1 MSSQFVIAMLN
12 PTIGLLFASAFFLLW
27 MNQRGQNYIL
37 MIAAS
42 YVMSSLGFLIQDV
55 GPDFANEFER
65 IPANICY
72 LLTGYLLIG
81 GVLKRYE
88 LRVPHLLMSGLVA
101 IGAVGLYWFMLA
113 QPNLTAR
120 VFMVNFLLGCFSLIG
135 AVRLYTIEK
144 RHFVDVLLFGV
155 TVMCALNFFVR
166 PASIMFLNGFNDF
179 HIFQQSFYWTTVQF
193 TQVMISVLF
202 ALTLMVAI
210 AVDLIAK
217 LRHEA
222 NTDKLSG
229 LLNRRGFEEEAA
241 GALKGGR
248 AQGRAT
254 CLMIADLDHFK
265 TINDTY
271 GHTVGDRVIE
281 LFGRHIAASLE
292 PGMVAGRIGGE
303 EFAIFVPDAE
313 LGAARRFAETLR
325 ARLGDRTAGK
335 LPPSLKPTTSI
346 GLCLS
351 GPGTELYDLMRKADE
366 ALYYAK
372 GFGRNQVQVF
382 TPREAG
388 AGATRPA
395 VATI

>member
-12 PTIGLLFASAFFLLW
+12 PTIGVLFASAFFLLW

-42 YVMSSLGFLIQDV
+42 YVTSSLGFLIQDV

-65 IPANICY
+65 IPANIFY
-72 LLTGYLLIG
+72 LITGYLLIG
-81 GVLKRYE
+81 GVLKRYD
-88 LRVPHLLMSGLVA
+88 LRIPHLLMSGLVLV
-101 IGAVGLYWFMLA
+101 GAAGLVWFVLVE
-113 QPNLTAR
+113 PNLTAR
-120 VFMVNFLLGCFSLIG
+120 VFMVNFLLGCFSLI
-135 AVRLYTIEK
+135 AVVRLYAIEK
-144 RHFVDVLLFGV
+144 RHFVDILLFCV
-155 TVMCALNFFVR
+155 TAMCALNFLVR
-166 PASIMFLNGFNDF
+166 PASIMLAGGFDDF
-179 HIFQQSFYWTTVQF
+179 ASFQQSFYWTTVQF
-193 TQVMISVLF
+193 TQVLISVLF

-210 AVDLIAK
+210 ALDLIGE
-217 LRHEA
+217 LRREA

-229 LLNRRGFEEEAA
+229 LLNRRGFEQEVAA
-241 GALKGGR
+241 ALKSGR
-248 AQGRAT
+248 AHGRTA

-265 TINDTY
+265 AINDTH
-271 GHTVGDRVIE
+271 GHAVGDKVID

-292 PGMVAGRIGGE
+292 PGMIAGRIGGE
-303 EFAIFVPDAE
+303 EFAIFVAETE

-325 ARLGDRTAGK
+325 TQLAAHVADRLPA
-335 LPPSLKPTTSI
+335 SLRPTTSI

-351 GPGTELYDLMRKADE
+351 GSETELYDLMHKADE

-388 AGATRPA
+388 VGATKPV
-395 VATI
+395 VATV